1 MKTITTLLITF
12 LTIQSL
18 NAQGRIAMKINKITL
33 IPLFVLFALISYKK
47 DPSLNKA
54 ELIGTWVEQFE
65 NSFQHKLIFETGTLY
80 LFKSSS
86 TDTLSYRVDEK
97 QERIY
102 LSLKN
107 DPSSTES
114 NHKILLNRKGILMIW
129 GLFANT
135 PNNESETIFQRE

>member
-1 MKTITTLLITF
+1 
-12 LTIQSL
+12 
-18 NAQGRIAMKINKITL
+18 MKINKITL
-33 IPLFVLFALISYKK
+33 IPLFVLFALISCKK

-86 TDTLSYRVDEK
+86 TDTLSYRVDYK

-107 DPSSTES
+107 DPSSAES
-114 NHKILLNRKGILMIW
+114 NHKILLNRKGILTIW

-135 PNNESETIFQRE
+135 QKMNQRQYFSENN